1 MRAAP
6 FTSTST
12 PTALRPMAVKLDQ
25 GLHERIKRLALAR
38 QRTAHWIMQEA
49 ITRYVTQ
56 EEKREQLRQ
65 DTLAA
70 WAHYSATGEHV
81 SEAAADAWLE
91 QLALGQDIEPPACQ
105 A

>member
-1 MRAAP
+1 MRAATP
-6 FTSTST
+6 TSTS
-12 PTALRPMAVKLDQ
+12 TALRPMAVKLDQ
-25 GLHERIKRLALAR
+25 GLHERIKRLAQAR

-65 DTLAA
+65 DTLVA